1 VTETTAGL
9 TESTVSDEVMGTQI
23 TNTTPPDEVE
33 AIEVLPFT
41 GSEGAGLLMLAASA
55 IMLGGVFLISAR
67 REEG

>member
-1 VTETTAGL
+1 
-9 TESTVSDEVMGTQI
+9 MGTQI

-55 IMLGGVFLISAR
+55 IMLGGGFLISAR